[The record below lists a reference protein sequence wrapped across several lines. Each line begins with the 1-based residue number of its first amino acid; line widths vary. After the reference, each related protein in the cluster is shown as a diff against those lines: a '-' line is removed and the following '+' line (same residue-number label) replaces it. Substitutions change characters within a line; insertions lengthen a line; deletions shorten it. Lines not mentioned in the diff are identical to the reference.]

1 MSVNFREFNFRSSL
15 ALRKYFSNEIFPNY
29 GTFALQHKLYF
40 KKCKSDSMNIS
51 ITVPP
56 FLNLFFISLFFCL
69 WAHHHC
75 FCHGSN
81 PCEPRTVHIRG
92 VSYWT
97 AHAGFHSQICV
108 TLSVRCSQ
116 ERRCV
121 NYLTSIIQVR
131 SHSIQ
136 NANMSGVLQSM
147 YHRFIILGIIQQI
160 VHIQRIYLYKS

>member
-1 MSVNFREFNFRSSL
+1 
-15 ALRKYFSNEIFPNY
+15 
-29 GTFALQHKLYF
+29 
-40 KKCKSDSMNIS
+40 MNIS

-56 FLNLFFISLFFCL
+56 FLKSIFYFSFFLSMSSSPLF
-69 WAHHHC
+69 

-81 PCEPRTVHIRG
+81 PFEPRTVHIRG
-92 VSYWT
+92 VSYLT
-97 AHAGFHSQICV
+97 AHAGFHSQIRV

-116 ERRCV
+116 EGRCV

-147 YHRFIILGIIQQI
+147 YHRCIILGIIQLI
-160 VHIQRIYLYKS
+160 VHIQHINVSGFEKRAHFAQNAKIWQFSTYHNLKTPRALGFRLGL